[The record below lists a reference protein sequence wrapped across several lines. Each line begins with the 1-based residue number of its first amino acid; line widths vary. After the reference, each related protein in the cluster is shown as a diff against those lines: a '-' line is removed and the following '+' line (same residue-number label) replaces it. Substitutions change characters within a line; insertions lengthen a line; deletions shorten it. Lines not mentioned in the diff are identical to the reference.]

1 LDIAHSEI
9 DESLQRSAMG
19 DFAFPLGTYPVERAA
34 PRAGFAVEFEPAD
47 GDEEGGDWEEWPDR
61 YAFDIVISATRLP
74 ALCRALFALLP
85 ARVHP
90 ILDVLGQDAYR
101 EVDPYIAYDPVG
113 FDRFM
118 GALRRH
124 AEWFYEDGLVGFG
137 AMSVDPFVYVF
148 VDEHKVVTVRVEMEQ
163 RERVERILA
172 AFDLTQTEE
181 PVGVDGALHEHRTV
195 LYAPP
200 DREDLMT
207 GEEVVEELIDQWRL
221 KLNVDRFRNLDEEGV
236 DLGVTPWR
244 CLARLDWAGYG
255 TAGYAEALVTA
266 ESLDE
271 AERLTIGATE
281 EQVSK
286 LTLAPPGSIE
296 DAELEFRLVTAD
308 RLLEDEFQMMLEEQE
323 GEGEIARFD
332 APADSNGVHRL
343 RWLIDDGGGE
353 DADDQSRSGR
363 S

>member
-1 LDIAHSEI
+1 
-9 DESLQRSAMG
+9 MG

-34 PRAGFAVEFEPAD
+34 PKAGYAVEFEPAD

-85 ARVHP
+85 SRVHP

-113 FDRFM
+113 FDRF
-118 GALRRH
+118 ADPLRRH
-124 AEWFYEDGLVGFG
+124 AEWFFEDGLVGFG
-137 AMSVDPFVYVF
+137 AMSIDPFVYVF

-163 RERVERILA
+163 RERVERILT

-181 PVGVDGALHEHRTV
+181 PVGVDGSLHEHRTV

-200 DREDLMT
+200 DRNDLMT
-207 GEEVVEELIDQWRL
+207 GEEIIEELIDQWRL
-221 KLNVDRFRNLDEEGV
+221 RLNVDRGRNLDEEGAE
-236 DLGVTPWR
+236 LGVTPWR
-244 CLARLDWAGYG
+244 CLIRLDWSGYA

-266 ESLDE
+266 DSLDE
-271 AERLTIGATE
+271 AERLAMSAAE
-281 EQVSK
+281 EQLSK
-286 LTLAPPGSIE
+286 LTLQAPEPLE
-296 DAELEFRLVTAD
+296 DPELEGRVVAAD
-308 RLLEDEFQMMLEEQE
+308 RLLEEEFRSMLDEPA
-323 GEGEIARFD
+323 GEGQVARFD
-332 APADSNGVHRL
+332 APRDENAVHSL
-343 RWLIDDGGGE
+343 RWLIDDGTDEPQG
-353 DADDQSRSGR
+353 DQSGSGR